1 MSKYLKKILEYS
13 ANTFFNKLLLLMLL
27 PLFTKWLIPEEYAI
41 YTNLLVFTS
50 FASLVYMLGQQQT
63 VFSYFYYK
71 KTDEYHFTY
80 ISSIFITIIFVGI
93 VLSLLVILFRHELSI
108 FVLRTSKYSHLFIP
122 ISIVLFCDV
131 LLGLTLSI
139 LNIMEKSSSYFKI
152 GIIKNTIFFLF
163 VLSCIFIEGFSIE
176 RVFIFLSISSFVSA
190 LCGLISIRKILNRLS
205 CIQENKSYFSLSLI
219 KRLLAFGIIMIPATL
234 AMISLRLSDRWMLTY
249 FSPNSLY
256 DVGIYAVG
264 YKMGMIITIV
274 NSLVSLV
281 FFPYAM
287 KLKDS
292 NSTKKVFKKIFN
304 YYVLFGGFIGMIIV
318 IFAPEIFQLVIDK
331 TYFSAAKLVIFGVA
345 SNFLLGIYSI
355 INLGLYMKHKAMNIT
370 TAVAIGAVSNLILNF
385 FLIPTFGVNGAGY
398 ASIIAY
404 LIIVVFNYYSSK
416 KVFPVKYKIEYA
428 FIVLLCLIT
437 MSYITCLLPV
447 TWVIFIV
454 KLVIIF
460 FISCMIFKYI
470 VKSNDKILIKKLF
483 VQKY

>member
-163 VLSCIFIEGFSIE
+163 VLSCIFIEG
-176 RVFIFLSISSFVSA
+176 
-190 LCGLISIRKILNRLS
+190 K
-205 CIQENKSYFSLSLI
+205 KSY
-219 KRLLAFGIIMIPATL
+219 
-234 AMISLRLSDRWMLTY
+234 
-249 FSPNSLY
+249 
-256 DVGIYAVG
+256 
-264 YKMGMIITIV
+264 
-274 NSLVSLV
+274 
-281 FFPYAM
+281 
-287 KLKDS
+287 
-292 NSTKKVFKKIFN
+292 
-304 YYVLFGGFIGMIIV
+304 IGK
-318 IFAPEIFQLVIDK
+318 P
-331 TYFSAAKLVIFGVA
+331 
-345 SNFLLGIYSI
+345 
-355 INLGLYMKHKAMNIT
+355 
-370 TAVAIGAVSNLILNF
+370 
-385 FLIPTFGVNGAGY
+385 
-398 ASIIAY
+398 
-404 LIIVVFNYYSSK
+404 
-416 KVFPVKYKIEYA
+416 
-428 FIVLLCLIT
+428 
-437 MSYITCLLPV
+437 
-447 TWVIFIV
+447 
-454 KLVIIF
+454 
-460 FISCMIFKYI
+460 
-470 VKSNDKILIKKLF
+470 
-483 VQKY
+483 